1 MHNEAQ
7 NQSAVRLDTGEVIR
21 QRLPRHSRY
30 IPRFLVR
37 GLAKLICE
45 DELNEVAR
53 LHGHK
58 TGVDFANGVID
69 YLQAGI
75 KVEGEE
81 NLPKPGDGRY
91 IFVSNHPMGG
101 LDGLA
106 IISLIGS
113 RFGGDVK
120 FLVNDLLM
128 AVTPLKDVF
137 LPINKFGKQS
147 RGAAGQIEAA
157 YSGNGQM
164 LTFPAGLCSRLHDD
178 GTVSDLTWQKSFV
191 TKAVEYGRDIVPMYF
206 EGENSKMFYRVARL
220 RKRLKLKFNIEM
232 MLLPREMVKCRGR
245 QFTLRVGKPIASS
258 TLNAAAPLA
267 EAEGI
272 RKICY
277 ALAGR

>member
-1 MHNEAQ
+1 
-7 NQSAVRLDTGEVIR
+7 
-21 QRLPRHSRY
+21 
-30 IPRFLVR
+30 
-37 GLAKLICE
+37 
-45 DELNEVAR
+45 
-53 LHGHK
+53 
-58 TGVDFANGVID
+58 
-69 YLQAGI
+69 
-75 KVEGEE
+75 
-81 NLPKPGDGRY
+81 
-91 IFVSNHPMGG
+91 MGG

-164 LTFPAGLCSRLHDD
+164 LTFPAGLCPRVHGD
-178 GTVSDLTWQKSFV
+178 GRVSDLTWQKSFV
-191 TKAVEYGRDIVPMYF
+191 IKAVEYGRDIVPMYF

-267 EAEGI
+267 EAERI

>member
-120 FLVNDLLM
+120 FLVNDL
-128 AVTPLKDVF
+128 D
-137 LPINKFGKQS
+137 
-147 RGAAGQIEAA
+147 R
-157 YSGNGQM
+157 
-164 LTFPAGLCSRLHDD
+164 
-178 GTVSDLTWQKSFV
+178 KSV
-191 TKAVEYGRDIVPMYF
+191 V
-206 EGENSKMFYRVARL
+206 
-220 RKRLKLKFNIEM
+220 
-232 MLLPREMVKCRGR
+232 
-245 QFTLRVGKPIASS
+245 
-258 TLNAAAPLA
+258 
-267 EAEGI
+267 
-272 RKICY
+272 
-277 ALAGR
+277 